1 MKSLKKTFI
10 FAILLTIA
18 SHFGAKDTKVAIN
31 TEWDDYLIDQ
41 FYVIEDVE
49 NV

>member
-1 MKSLKKTFI
+1 MKIKKALI
-10 FAILLTIA
+10 FALLLTIA
-18 SHFGAKDTKVAIN
+18 SPFGAKDTKVAIN

>member
-1 MKSLKKTFI
+1 MKSLKKTLI
-10 FAILLTIA
+10 FALLLSLA
-18 SHFGAKDTKVAIN
+18 SFFGAKDTKVAIN

-41 FYVIEDVE
+41 FYVIEDIE

>member
-1 MKSLKKTFI
+1 MKLKKALI
-10 FAILLTIA
+10 FALLLTIA
-18 SHFGAKDTKVAIN
+18 SHFGAKDTKVAVN